1 MDNKLFE
8 LGYFSEEQVSK
19 IIKQLTNKLFSDYD
33 ISVSGT
39 RNHTITVSAKRT
51 DIPTEAQRTIFQYQL
66 LSLLS
71 N

>member
-19 IIKQLTNKLFSDYD
+19 IIKHLTNKLFSDYD

-39 RNHTITVSAKRT
+39 RNQTITVSAKRT

>member
-1 MDNKLFE
+1 MGNKLFE

-39 RNHTITVSAKRT
+39 RNQTITVSARRT
-51 DIPTEAQRTIFQYQL
+51 DIPTEAQKTIFQYQL

>member
-33 ISVSGT
+33 ISISGT
-39 RNHTITVSAKRT
+39 RNQTITVSAKRT
-51 DIPTEAQRTIFQYQL
+51 DIPTEAQKTIFQYQL